1 MNGVMD
7 SKGGTE
13 NVERMLRR
21 FKKVSE
27 AAGTIAEVKKRR
39 SFEKPS
45 ETKRRKKNDAV
56 RRVKMDRMAAP
67 RAKKRSKS
75 F

>member
-1 MNGVMD
+1 MNGVLA

-13 NVERMLRR
+13 NVERLLRR

-45 ETKRRKKNDAV
+45 ETKRRQKNDAV
-56 RRVKMDRMAAP
+56 RRVKMDKMAP

>member
-1 MNGVMD
+1 MNGVME
-7 SKGGTE
+7 SKNGE

-45 ETKRRKKNDAV
+45 ETKRRQKKDAV
-56 RRVKMDRMAAP
+56 RRVQMEKNPVHR
-67 RAKKRSKS
+67 KKREKS

>member
-1 MNGVMD
+1 MYGVTD
-7 SKGGTE
+7 SKGSE

-21 FKKVSE
+21 FKKISE
-27 AAGTIAEVKKRR
+27 SDGIIAEVKKRR

-45 ETKRRKKNDAV
+45 ETKRRKKDDAV
-56 RRVKMDRMAAP
+56 RRVKMDRLIAQ
-67 RAKKRSKS
+67 RKSGTKS